1 MMLDVG
7 PVAPAS
13 ALVWIEWA
21 HKILRQLRNEPVS
34 AVSLPAPMLDH
45 IDVYLDEWERTTVD
59 SGATFRWRVEIDPDE
74 LEYLTNAVYSI
85 EIQLSAT
92 SWPGEGTPAEGRD
105 FHLVLVRA
113 LLHALTLE
121 SPPRAAFANQ
131 LRSSWYSSA
140 EAE

>member
-13 ALVWIEWA
+13 ALVWIDWA
-21 HKILRQLRNEPVS
+21 HRILRQLRDEPVS
-34 AVSLPAPMLDH
+34 AVSLPVPMLDH
-45 IDVYLDEWERTTVD
+45 IDVYLDEWERTIVD
-59 SGATFRWRVEIDPDE
+59 DGTTFRWHAEMEPDE
-74 LEYLTNAVYSI
+74 LEYLTNAVYSV
-85 EIQLSAT
+85 ETQLSALR
-92 SWPGEGTPAEGRD
+92 WPGEGTPAEGRD
-105 FHLVLVRA
+105 FYLVLVRA

-131 LRSSWYSSA
+131 LRSSWHSSA